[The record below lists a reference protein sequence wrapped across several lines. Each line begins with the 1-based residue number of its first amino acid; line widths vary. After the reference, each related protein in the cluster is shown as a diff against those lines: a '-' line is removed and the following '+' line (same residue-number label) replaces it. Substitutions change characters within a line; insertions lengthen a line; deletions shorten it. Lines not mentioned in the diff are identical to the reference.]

1 MVNGITAINSEV
13 PINYSDIMALNSG
26 ISSNDDESIFASAY
40 GSEENVNSDKNVEE
54 LYAQLSEVEDK
65 QGAIMNAWN
74 GVKEFTNIGTSVEKC
89 DEAIEKYKNGE
100 ITFEEAAAEID
111 NFDAKQDSSL
121 NLFSNIATSFTALA
135 AGAAV
140 VATGGAAA
148 PVVAGALAGAATK
161 VTVKAAD
168 RATNDVEGDTLD
180 AKQIAKDAL
189 SGALTGGT
197 AVATAG
203 TGANTF
209 KNGMHVGTKTLEGAK
224 ACAIKSAKT
233 GVITGTISGAAN
245 YSIDCAFDEDKD
257 FSAKELAKT
266 TGTSAVVGGTVGLI
280 MGGTNGVLRS
290 NHILQAAD
298 DNVLV
303 NATSSA
309 GYKITNDRIRAIA

>member
-1 MVNGITAINSEV
+1 MVNGITAINSEI

-26 ISSNDDESIFASAY
+26 VSSTNDESIFASAY
-40 GSEENVNSDKNVEE
+40 GTDENAESDKNVEE

-65 QGAIMNAWN
+65 QGAITNAWN
-74 GVKEFTNIGTSVEKC
+74 GIKEFTNIGTSVEKC

-100 ITFEEAAAEID
+100 ITFEEAAAEIE

-121 NLFSNIATSFTALA
+121 NLFSNIATSFAALA

-180 AKQIAKDAL
+180 AKQMAKDAL

-209 KNGMHVGTKTLEGAK
+209 KNGMQVGGKTLEGAK

-257 FSAKELAKT
+257 FSAKELAKS

-290 NHILQAAD
+290 NNILQAAD
-298 DNVLV
+298 DDVLV